1 MPSKSRRA
9 ASRQARLNQR
19 KRRTK
24 GKDRQDTPLA
34 APPSPMTARA
44 ETPRATTE
52 APAPTPRAS
61 PTMTQAPEAPAP
73 VRRRRARRAT
83 AGPDPAYK
91 YLGSELKRI
100 GVLITLLVAVLVV
113 LSFVLR

>member
-1 MPSKSRRA
+1 
-9 ASRQARLNQR
+9 
-19 KRRTK
+19 
-24 GKDRQDTPLA
+24 
-34 APPSPMTARA
+34 
-44 ETPRATTE
+44 
-52 APAPTPRAS
+52 
-61 PTMTQAPEAPAP
+61 MTQAPEAPAP